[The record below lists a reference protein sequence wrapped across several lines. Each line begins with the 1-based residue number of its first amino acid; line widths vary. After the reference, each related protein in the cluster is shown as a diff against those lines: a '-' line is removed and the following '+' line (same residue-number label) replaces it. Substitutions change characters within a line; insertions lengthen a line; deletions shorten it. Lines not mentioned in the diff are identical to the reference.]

1 MLKSYFMWKSFS
13 RNMGLLFTLTV
24 TALFA
29 QAPAAAP
36 EFEVASIKPAPP
48 IEPQKIMAGTVHV
61 GMSVDAAR
69 VDIGNLSL
77 ADLIRIAYRMK
88 PYQVAGPDW
97 MGSQRFDILA
107 KMPEGGSK
115 DKVPEML
122 QALLA
127 DRFKLTSHRESK
139 EHSVYALVVG
149 KNGPK
154 LKPAEPDA
162 AAPPPAADAAA
173 PPAKG
178 AMVLGSGESQLRVEP
193 NRDGRGAT
201 VASPQFGQ
209 MKVSMGEGGMM
220 RMEFAKLSMPAL
232 ADTLSRFTDRPVID
246 MTELSGSYQVP
257 LDLSMDEMRNV
268 MRAAAASA
276 GMMMPGPRAG
286 RGEAV
291 SSPAD
296 AASTP
301 GGSSIFSA
309 IQQLGLKLEPR
320 KLPIETIAIDHLEK
334 TPTEN

>member
-1 MLKSYFMWKSFS
+1 
-13 RNMGLLFTLTV
+13 
-24 TALFA
+24 
-29 QAPAAAP
+29 
-36 EFEVASIKPAPP
+36 
-48 IEPQKIMAGTVHV
+48 
-61 GMSVDAAR
+61 
-69 VDIGNLSL
+69 
-77 ADLIRIAYRMK
+77 
-88 PYQVAGPDW
+88 
-97 MGSQRFDILA
+97 
-107 KMPEGGSK
+107 
-115 DKVPEML
+115 
-122 QALLA
+122 
-127 DRFKLTSHRESK
+127 
-139 EHSVYALVVG
+139 
-149 KNGPK
+149 
-154 LKPAEPDA
+154 
-162 AAPPPAADAAA
+162 
-173 PPAKG
+173 
-178 AMVLGSGESQLRVEP
+178 MVLGSGESQLRVEP

-257 LDLSMDEMRNV
+257 LDLSMDEMRN
-268 MRAAAASA
+268 
-276 GMMMPGPRAG
+276 MMMPGPRAG

-301 GGSSIFSA
+301 GGSSIFTA